1 MPDVSSICP
10 KRIRAGDCLLPLHGV
25 VFDIFGW
32 EPATW
37 RRDILLEAAHS
48 SEACSWSSA
57 TSKVA
62 ATRSR
67 RARGGLARPALC
79 SRSRLIIEWQR
90 RKRTFKRGLACCSA
104 IGAPDEIRTPRFGNR
119 LGNVG
124 VSGPS
129 MTNSQP
135 RASSIPAPSVT
146 SPARCQRPARSAAA
160 CPST

>member
-1 MPDVSSICP
+1 MEFSDEQGRGYAVAPCP
-10 KRIRAGDCLLPLHGV
+10 RAD
-25 VFDIFGW
+25 
-32 EPATW
+32 
-37 RRDILLEAAHS
+37 
-48 SEACSWSSA
+48 
-57 TSKVA
+57 
-62 ATRSR
+62 
-67 RARGGLARPALC
+67 LARPALC

-135 RASSIPAPSVT
+135 RARLTFSCFESYQA
-146 SPARCQRPARSAAA
+146 ASA
-160 CPST
+160 SL